1 MNARDRVAA
10 IAARHKTRYDF
21 DPREAL
27 PLCTAFID
35 DMRDHFGA
43 PVGILAEEAGKV
55 VRWGR
60 QLPAGHWVVPVLPA
74 AK

>member
-1 MNARDRVAA
+1 MNAKDRVAA

-21 DPREAL
+21 DPREVM

-43 PVGILAEEAGKV
+43 PAGILAEEAGKV
-55 VRWGR
+55 VKWGR
-60 QLPAGHWVVPVLPA
+60 QLPAAGWVVPVLA
-74 AK
+74 VTK